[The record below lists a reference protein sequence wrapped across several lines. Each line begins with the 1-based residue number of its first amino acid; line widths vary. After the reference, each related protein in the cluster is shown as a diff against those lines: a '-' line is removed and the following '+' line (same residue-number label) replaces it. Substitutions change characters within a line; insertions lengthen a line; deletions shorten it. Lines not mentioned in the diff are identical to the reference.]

1 MKKQSAGQS
10 ILEVLFAT
18 TVVALVLAA
27 ILSTIIASLRNARTA
42 SEQSQS
48 TSYAQETLEWLRR
61 ERDAYGWITFSE
73 STVNVGETQA
83 YCLGT
88 LPTTILDISSQQGNC
103 TGQTISDTNY
113 VRELSLYRPTSEEIE
128 ATVTVIRPSQ
138 AGQTATTLRGWFTQ
152 WQ

>member
-1 MKKQSAGQS
+1 MKKKSAGQS

-61 ERDAYGWITFSE
+61 ERDAYGWITFIE

-88 LPTTILDISSQQGNC
+88 LPRRFSI
-103 TGQTISDTNY
+103 
-113 VRELSLYRPTSEEIE
+113 
-128 ATVTVIRPSQ
+128 
-138 AGQTATTLRGWFTQ
+138 
-152 WQ
+152 